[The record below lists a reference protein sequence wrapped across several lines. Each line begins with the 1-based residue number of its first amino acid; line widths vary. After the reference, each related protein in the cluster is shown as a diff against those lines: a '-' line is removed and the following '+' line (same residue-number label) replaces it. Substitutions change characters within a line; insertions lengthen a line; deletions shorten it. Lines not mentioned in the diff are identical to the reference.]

1 MDKVQAGDA
10 MAEQS
15 GLRAV
20 CGLVRLFGANASGQS
35 GIEYGVVAAMIG
47 LAVAGSG
54 GDLKAALQATLNS
67 VSGTVDR
74 ATAGPGAPPT
84 VAHSVSAV
92 APPPVA
98 AAPTP
103 SP

>member
-47 LAVAGSG
+47 LQVWYWM
-54 GDLKAALQATLNS
+54 K
-67 VSGTVDR
+67 R
-74 ATAGPGAPPT
+74 
-84 VAHSVSAV
+84 
-92 APPPVA
+92 
-98 AAPTP
+98 
-103 SP
+103 